1 MQYKGYVA
9 SICYD
14 DSADIL
20 HGRVINAADYPI
32 ATFEASDVEGLKRE
46 FKISIEDYL
55 SACKEVGIEPAKPYS
70 GKVNVNLGPSLHR
83 KVTLVA
89 MEDGMTANAWI
100 KRAVRECL
108 TPEHVWKIGR
118 KD

>member
-1 MQYKGYVA
+1 MEYKGYVA
-9 SICYD
+9 AISYD
-14 DSADIL
+14 DVHDL
-20 HGRVINAADYPI
+20 LYGHVVNTPDYPV
-32 ATFEASDVEGLKRE
+32 ATFAASDVEGLKRE

-55 SACKEVGIEPAKPYS
+55 AACKGFGTEPQKPYS

-89 MEDGMTANAWI
+89 MEDGLTVNAWI

>member
-1 MQYKGYVA
+1 MEYKGYVA
-9 SICYD
+9 AIEYD
-14 DSADIL
+14 DVGDVLCGHVVNTQSP
-20 HGRVINAADYPI
+20 V

-46 FKISIEDYL
+46 FKISIDEYL
-55 SACKEVGIEPAKPYS
+55 KFCKEEGIEPAKPYS

-89 MEDGMTANAWI
+89 MEDGMTAGAWI